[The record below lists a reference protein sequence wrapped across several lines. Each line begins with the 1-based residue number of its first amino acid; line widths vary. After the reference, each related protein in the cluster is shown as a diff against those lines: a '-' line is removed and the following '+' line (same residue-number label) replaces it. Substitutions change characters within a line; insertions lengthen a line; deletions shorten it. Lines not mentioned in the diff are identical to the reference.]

1 MNKLI
6 CGGKFESISFK
17 NSPNSKV
24 FWLQSVEGTRSKL
37 LNWSKTYSS
46 KHGASEPF

>member
-6 CGGKFESISFK
+6 CGGIFESISFK

-24 FWLQSVEGTRSKL
+24 FWLQSVEGTRMQVVKL
-37 LNWSKTYSS
+37 IQNL
-46 KHGASEPF
+46 FQ